1 MPRAPLL
8 ALQLLLVARA
18 ALSDPLPAHAT
29 PVVEYDIAVRLDP
42 ARKSLSGHER
52 LVWHNPSQ
60 DSVGELWFHLY
71 LNAFR
76 NSQSSFFRESGGR
89 LRRERASDDGWGA
102 IDLES
107 LRTRGGQ
114 ELLAGAVFEHPDDDN
129 TLDRTV
135 LRVPLAEPV
144 PPGGTLELELD
155 FSARLPEVFARTGY
169 RRDFFLA
176 GQWFPKLGV
185 LEPRGTRGRAQT
197 GWNCHQFHANSEFYA
212 DYGRYHVEITAPQ
225 AFVVGATGRRVAL
238 RKNADGTQTHVYDQD
253 DVHDFAWAADPRFV
267 ELRRRFVAAERV
279 TPQEYA
285 EAARLLGRSQE
296 QLRLGDVEIVMLAQP
311 NHLLQAQ
318 QQIEVLLEAIE
329 RFGLWYGRYPY
340 ETVTIV
346 DPPHDARGAF
356 GMEYPTFF
364 TAGTSYRLGRWPF
377 DRLRLQEEVI
387 AHEYGHQYWYG
398 LVGSNEFEE
407 SWLDEGLNTF
417 STSRLLDQLFGAQAS
432 SGELLG
438 LRLGQL
444 EAQRLSN
451 HHGRRFDRIRT
462 EAWRF
467 STGQYGF
474 NSYTRPGL
482 VLRTLENTLGP
493 ETLARVLRTYAERW
507 RYRHPDSDDFYS
519 VASEVAGQDLR
530 PVLRELIEGR
540 GVLDYAV
547 GKLESRPSSE
557 TRGLVERTGRERRVS
572 SEEAERLEDEAR
584 KNGRQLYDSRVEL
597 RRLGELALPVEV
609 ELRFSGRAAERRGWD
624 GREPFVRWDFERGAR
639 LESVQIDPERKLSL
653 DANWLNNSR
662 RLERDGRAAAAW
674 SARLLFWL
682 QQALALAAL

>member
-1 MPRAPLL
+1 MPRAPLP
-8 ALQLLLVARA
+8 ALLLLLAARVAA
-18 ALSDPLPAHAT
+18 ADPLAAHAAR
-29 PVVEYDIAVRLDP
+29 VVEYDIAVRLD
-42 ARKSLSGHER
+42 AAKKSLAGHER
-52 LVWHNPSQ
+52 LVWRNPSQ
-60 DSVGELWFHLY
+60 DAVGELWFHLY

-76 NSQSSFFRESGGR
+76 NSQSTFFRESGGR
-89 LRRERASDDGWGA
+89 LRREQASDDGWGA
-102 IDLES
+102 IDVKS
-107 LRTRGGQ
+107 LRTSAGA
-114 ELLAGAVFEHPDDDN
+114 ELLARAVFEHPDDDN
-129 TLDRTV
+129 ALDRTV

-144 PPGGTLELELD
+144 PPGGTLTLELD
-155 FSARLPEVFARTGY
+155 FEARLPEVFARTGY

-185 LEPRGTRGRAQT
+185 LEPAGTRGRART
-197 GWNCHQFHANSEFYA
+197 GWNCHQFHAHSEFYA
-212 DYGRYHVEITAPQ
+212 DYGRYHVEITAPA

-238 RKNADGTQTHVYDQD
+238 RKHADGTQTHVYEQD
-253 DVHDFAWAADPRFV
+253 DVHDFAWAADPGFV
-267 ELRRRFVAAERV
+267 ELRRRFVARERV
-279 TPQEYA
+279 TPEEYA
-285 EAARLLGRSQE
+285 EAGRLLGRSAE
-296 QLRLGDVEIVMLAQP
+296 ELRLSDVEIVMLAQP
-311 NHLLQAQ
+311 NHLTQAR
-318 QQIEVLLEAIE
+318 QQIDVLLEAIE
-329 RFGLWYGRYPY
+329 RFGLWYGPYPY
-340 ETVTIV
+340 ETVTVV
-346 DPPHDARGAF
+346 DPPRDARGAF

-364 TAGTSYRLGRWPF
+364 TAGTSFQLGRWPF
-377 DRLRLQEEVI
+377 DRLRLQEEVV

-417 STSRLLDQLFGAQAS
+417 STSRLLDRLFGAQAS
-432 SGELLG
+432 SGEILG

-444 EAQRLSN
+444 EQERMSN

-507 RYRHPDSDDFYS
+507 RYRHPNSDDFYA
-519 VASEVAGQDLR
+519 VASEVAGRDLR
-530 PVLRELIEGR
+530 PLLRELIEGR

-547 GKLESRPSSE
+547 TKLESRPSRE
-557 TRGLVERTGRERRVS
+557 PRGILEQAGRERRVS
-572 SEEAERLEDEAR
+572 AQEAQRLEDEAA
-584 KNGRQLYDSRVEL
+584 KGGRRVYDSHVEL

-609 ELRFSGRAAERRGWD
+609 ELRFAGRAPERRGWD
-624 GREPFVRWDFERGAR
+624 GGEPFVRWTFERGAR
-639 LESVQIDPERKLSL
+639 LLAVEIDPERKLVL

-674 SARLLFWL
+674 STRLLFWL
-682 QQALALAAL
+682 QQALALVAL